1 MSPRA
6 GAKRIYRPREY
17 AALVRVGVI
26 GVGSMGQAHVRVFSE
41 IADLVGV
48 ADPDHKVGMAVADRF
63 STSYFPDH
71 RALLKENLE
80 AVSVCA
86 PTHLHYPIASDVVGA
101 GINVLVEK
109 PMCGAVHDAQ
119 RLTAAARK
127 ANVTMAVGHIERHN
141 PVVDHAK
148 RSLEAGEYGDLITA
162 SARRVSSFPDR
173 VRDVGVIQDLGIHEF
188 SVLRYLV
195 GAPVKSV
202 FSVGGQEKHATFE
215 DHATILLQYG
225 NGVTG
230 VVEVNWLTP
239 MKVRRLALTCSK
251 NFVELDYQAQSVTI
265 SSAALLPYD
274 PANLY
279 LAPFEY
285 DVRQVLLKKEE
296 PLRRELLDFLDA
308 IKQRR
313 DPKVTGEEAVETLA
327 VVDAAVRSH
336 RSGQVVHPAVEG

>member
-1 MSPRA
+1 M
-6 GAKRIYRPREY
+6 
-17 AALVRVGVI
+17 RVGVI

-48 ADPDHKVGMAVADRF
+48 ADPDHEVGMAVSNRF

-71 RALLKENLE
+71 RSLLRENLD

-86 PTHLHYPIASDVVGA
+86 PTHLHFGIASDAIAAEV
-101 GINVLVEK
+101 NVLVEK
-109 PMCGAVHDAQ
+109 PMCDNVRDAR
-119 RLTAAARK
+119 RLTEAARK
-127 ANVTMAVGHIERHN
+127 AGVTLAVGHIERHN

-148 RSLEAGEYGDLITA
+148 KALDEGEWGSLITV

-188 SVLRYLV
+188 SVLQHLV

-202 FSVGGQEKHATFE
+202 FAVGGQQKQAAFE
-215 DHATILLQYG
+215 DHATVLLQYE

-265 SSAALLPYD
+265 SSAALLAYD

-279 LAPFEY
+279 QAPFEY

-296 PLRRELLDFLDA
+296 PLRRELLDLLDA
-308 IKQRR
+308 IKRGR
-313 DPKVTGEEAVETLA
+313 DPKVTGEEACETLA

-336 RSGQVVHPAVEG
+336 RSGKVAHLASGDSK